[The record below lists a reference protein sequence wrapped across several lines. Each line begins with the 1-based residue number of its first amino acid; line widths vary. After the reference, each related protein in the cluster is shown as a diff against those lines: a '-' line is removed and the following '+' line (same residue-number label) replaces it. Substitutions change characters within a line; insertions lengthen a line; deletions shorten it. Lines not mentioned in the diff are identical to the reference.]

1 MHLFTS
7 SIFCA
12 VFTFVVVDLKE
23 ITTYF
28 QRVYSLDGSVCP
40 GTKSLFD
47 FKNFGKASCAKECS
61 ETFTCSGIFFV
72 PISGRCIGCS
82 SQFDARVTEPLSG
95 SIYYDR
101 NYSKKRLFPCFS
113 DTNIIGLSD
122 KEIA

>member
-1 MHLFTS
+1 MHLLTC
-7 SIFCA
+7 SIVCA
-12 VFTFVVVDLKE
+12 VFTIVVVDLKE
-23 ITTYF
+23 IATKF
-28 QRVYSLDGSVCP
+28 QRSYFLDGSKCP
-40 GTKSLFD
+40 GTKSLFN
-47 FKNFGKASCAKECS
+47 FKNFGKVSRAKECS
-61 ETFTCSGIFFV
+61 KTFTCIGIFFV
-72 PISGRCIGCS
+72 PASGRCIGCS